1 MKEVDKK
8 KVLENKIRLAAVQ
21 IIKDSFGLLGAEAYN
36 PLVVGIKTLIK
47 EKKIDSAK
55 GAAEMMWQFVMNY
68 NFHQD
73 ELNKNLFCI
82 ESYDL
87 GGLTYVVDKGT
98 GKIFVG
104 GKELLNV

>member
-1 MKEVDKK
+1 
-8 KVLENKIRLAAVQ
+8 
-21 IIKDSFGLLGAEAYN
+21 
-36 PLVVGIKTLIK
+36 
-47 EKKIDSAK
+47 
-55 GAAEMMWQFVMNY
+55 MMWQFVMNY

-104 GKELLNV
+104 GKELLNWMSKLYGYELPPEFKYEEIEDEFRIYLPEGGSLEGVFFTVPKRVYRRYKWTIEDNFKK